1 MVCFAL
7 QANLGLRL
15 SAELANTAAATA
27 ISMIPVDVQDVK
39 REEEVLAEPISS
51 PVHLSS
57 SQLADHNKEL
67 QEVVNMA
74 KRATER
80 VEKLEKI
87 NKQLEEQNA
96 AGKAKYDATVK
107 ETEFASHSAQ
117 TMIDEL
123 STKVSELKEQKVSDD
138 FGMAMRQIDVLSAK
152 VKQGEEVAAAADAE
166 GKTLRDQLAAAKK
179 EAEEA
184 TSRFDEM
191 MRGNQ
196 KEAGLLRKELE
207 ALKETTTASNAEAQ
221 AEAKVEVGSLRKQV
235 AEAAEAKR
243 NMVNDLLTMA
253 NDNRERGKRAEE
265 LKKTLKELQEQTRIK
280 EQHQNEQQA
289 TEDAKHKEA
298 MSALQGKLSEAEKV
312 AKEEIVFL
320 AISSAQARA
329 DR

>member
-184 TSRFDEM
+184 TSR
-191 MRGNQ
+191 
-196 KEAGLLRKELE
+196 
-207 ALKETTTASNAEAQ
+207 
-221 AEAKVEVGSLRKQV
+221 
-235 AEAAEAKR
+235 
-243 NMVNDLLTMA
+243 LT
-253 NDNRERGKRAEE
+253 K
-265 LKKTLKELQEQTRIK
+265 
-280 EQHQNEQQA
+280 
-289 TEDAKHKEA
+289 
-298 MSALQGKLSEAEKV
+298 
-312 AKEEIVFL
+312 
-320 AISSAQARA
+320 
-329 DR
+329 